1 MKLLLAA
8 LMALLMSN
16 AIAGPTYQ
24 WEYVSSAPGAI
35 PRNLQLIITFADNWS
50 GSYKTVTCPMVG
62 GSYEEDFCPADPNS
76 GVERIYASLNGVEWN
91 TVEVFPQS
99 QPYSGHDDI
108 DMTLDFL
115 PGGYLSGSIF
125 IDTYHSTFIL
135 DSVGSLFTV
144 RAVGHDFGS
153 AAGGC
158 AGLSAFE
165 CSGATGVMRLV
176 DDPFNVPEPS
186 SIALLGV
193 ALSGLML
200 GRRKLLES
208 PRVC

>member
-1 MKLLLAA
+1 MKSLFA
-8 LMALLMSN
+8 LFIALFMSSAN
-16 AIAGPTYQ
+16 AGPTYV
-24 WEYVSSAPGAI
+24 WEYSSGAPGAL

-50 GSYKTVTCPMVG
+50 GYYKSVACPVDVPG
-62 GSYEEDFCPADPNS
+62 TIEDVCPPDPNS
-76 GVERIYASLNGVEWN
+76 GIERIYASLNGVEWN
-91 TVEVFPQS
+91 TIEVFPQS
-99 QPYSGHDDI
+99 KPYSAHVDI
-108 DMTLDFL
+108 EMSLEFL
-115 PGGYLSGSIF
+115 SGGLLSGSIF
-125 IDTYHSTFIL
+125 IDDLHSTFIL

-158 AGLSAFE
+158 AGLGAFE

-193 ALSGLML
+193 ALGGLML
-200 GRRKLLES
+200 GRRRSK
-208 PRVC
+208 RA

>member
-1 MKLLLAA
+1 MKSLFA
-8 LMALLMSN
+8 LFIALLMSS
-16 AIAGPTYQ
+16 ASAGPTYV
-24 WEYVSSAPGAI
+24 WEYVSGTPSAL

-50 GSYKTVTCPMVG
+50 GNYKTITCPMVG
-62 GSYEEDFCPADPNS
+62 SSYEEDFCPADPNS

-99 QPYSGHDDI
+99 RPYSAHDNI
-108 DMTLDFL
+108 EMSLAFL
-115 PGGYLSGSIF
+115 PDGYLSGSIF
-125 IDTYHSTFIL
+125 IDTYHSTFVL

-158 AGLSAFE
+158 AGLGAYD

-193 ALSGLML
+193 ALGGLLL
-200 GRRKLLES
+200 GRGRSK
-208 PRVC
+208 RA